1 MSERLSA
8 TDVVRDVEFELLQ
21 GVVSRDE
28 IGQALQSLREHQYK
42 ARSRMLQGGST
53 AAGAADALRRQYEIT
68 EMVITLL
75 QEMNSRVND
84 LQLEVRR
91 VGALPR
97 EIREPIP
104 DAARGVQT
112 DLTDAPDAATSWLLP
127 HSPRQTEEIERSMG
141 GEALDVSMITSTG
154 SVPLIGWLVNRVRV
168 FFHARGL
175 LYARALASKQA
186 PINQTYG
193 DWLLYL
199 NGVNQQQQAEIAS
212 LRAEV
217 SALRAEQGANGPGR

>member
-53 AAGAADALRRQYEIT
+53 AAGAADALRRQYETT

-97 EIREPIP
+97 DIRERIP
-104 DAARGVQT
+104 YAARVVHT
-112 DLTDAPDAATSWLLP
+112 ELADPSDAATSWLLP
-127 HSPRQTEEIERSMG
+127 QSPLQTEEIERAMD
-141 GEALDVSMITSTG
+141 GEALDVSMITPTS
-154 SVPLIGWLVNRVRV
+154 SVPLIGWLLTRLRI
-168 FFHARGL
+168 FLHARGL
-175 LYARALASKQA
+175 LYARTLAGKQA
-186 PINQTYG
+186 PINRTYG

-199 NGVNQQQQAEIAS
+199 NGVNQQQQEELAS
-212 LRAEV
+212 LRAEL
-217 SALRAEQGANGPGR
+217 SALRAEQRADGPGR